1 MLWTESVLIF
11 LWKEKKVRVVVVV
24 EAHAVYCKI
33 LELEDIKMD
42 AFTFTFFCFE
52 MKLKISSFCD
62 FAHHP
67 ER

>member
-1 MLWTESVLIF
+1 M
-11 LWKEKKVRVVVVV
+11 RVAVVVV
-24 EAHAVYCKI
+24 EAHAIYCKI
-33 LELEDIKMD
+33 LELEDMKMD

-62 FAHHP
+62 FAHQP